1 MPRSADIL
9 LCDDNCEDH
18 GSKGDQWMSK
28 ALMKSR
34 TLIAGRQVTDQ
45 MAQDIITRLLI
56 LEQEDPKA
64 PVTVYINSP
73 GGSADSGFAI
83 YDMMKMIRCPVQTVA
98 VGLCASAGVTIFM
111 GGSKGKKFA
120 LPYARFLLHQP
131 STGAYGQASD
141 LEITAKEI
149 LRIREVYAEII
160 QKEMGIDKE
169 KLLEDANRDF
179 WLGAEGAKKYG
190 LVDKIITS
198 RSELS

>member
-1 MPRSADIL
+1 MPKSADIL
-9 LCDDNCEDH
+9 LCEDNKEDGK
-18 GSKGDQWMSK
+18 GSHSWMTR
-28 ALMKSR
+28 ALLKSR
-34 TLIAGRQVTDQ
+34 TLIAGRQVTDK
-45 MAQDIITRLLI
+45 MAEDVITGLL
-56 LEQEDPKA
+56 LLDQEDPKA

-98 VGLCASAGVTIFM
+98 VGLCASAGVTMFM
-111 GGSKGKKFA
+111 GGSKGMKYA

-160 QKEMGIDKE
+160 QKEMGLDKQ

-179 WLGAEGAKKYG
+179 WLSAQEALEYG
-190 LVDKIITS
+190 ILDKIITN
-198 RSELS
+198 RKELS